1 MAKKKCCGGRV
12 STATVELRSKTEPQT
27 PDTDAQVLYIA
38 SGGSTTWQA
47 PSGAVYVASQS
58 KPLLD
63 CFSQDKAWLL
73 SRQERG
79 KFFFTPVNEEVKK
92 EVAIEKPET
101 TIAKPKRKYTKRKKT
116 NE

>member
-1 MAKKKCCGGRV
+1 MAKKKCCGGKV
-12 STATVELRSKTEPQT
+12 STATVEQRVIDTRT
-27 PDTDAQVLYIA
+27 PETDAQVLYIA

-79 KFFFTPVNEEVKK
+79 KFFFAPVNEEVATK
-92 EVAIEKPET
+92 KPET

>member
-12 STATVELRSKTEPQT
+12 STATVEQRVIDTRT
-27 PDTDAQVLYIA
+27 PETDAQVLYIA

>member
-12 STATVELRSKTEPQT
+12 STATVEQRVIDTRAPE
-27 PDTDAQVLYIA
+27 TDAQVLYIA